1 VTARTGKPRV
11 KTLEKEKRDDVMTS
25 PTPYSAEL
33 SHLVRA
39 GEAQAAATLTA
50 LVLGTIKTADTI
62 PDVVFTYKE
71 VYRAMF
77 GREP

>member
-1 VTARTGKPRV
+1 
-11 KTLEKEKRDDVMTS
+11 MTNA
-25 PTPYSAEL
+25 TQYSTEL
-33 SHLVRA
+33 SHLIRA

-62 PDVVFTYKE
+62 PDVVLTYKE

>member
-1 VTARTGKPRV
+1 
-11 KTLEKEKRDDVMTS
+11 MTS
-25 PTPYSAEL
+25 SSSYAAEL
-33 SHLVRA
+33 QHLIRA

-50 LVLGTIKTADTI
+50 HVLGTIKSAETV
-62 PDVVFTYKE
+62 PDVILAYKE

>member
-1 VTARTGKPRV
+1 
-11 KTLEKEKRDDVMTS
+11 MTS
-25 PTPYSAEL
+25 SSQYSAEL
-33 SHLVRA
+33 SQLIRA

-50 LVLGTIKTADTI
+50 VVFGTIKTAESI
-62 PDVVFTYKE
+62 PDIVITYRE

>member
-1 VTARTGKPRV
+1 
-11 KTLEKEKRDDVMTS
+11 MTN
-25 PTPYSAEL
+25 PNQYSAEL
-33 SHLVRA
+33 SHLTRA

-50 LVLGTIKTADTI
+50 LVLGTIKSADTI
-62 PDVVFTYKE
+62 PDVVLTYKE

>member
-1 VTARTGKPRV
+1 
-11 KTLEKEKRDDVMTS
+11 MTS
-25 PTPYSAEL
+25 ATPNSAEL
-33 SHLVRA
+33 SHLIRA

-62 PDVVFTYKE
+62 PDVVLTYKE

>member
-1 VTARTGKPRV
+1 
-11 KTLEKEKRDDVMTS
+11 MTS
-25 PTPYSAEL
+25 STQPSVEMA
-33 SHLVRA
+33 HLIRA

-50 LVLGTIKTADTI
+50 LVLGTIKSAETI
-62 PDVVFTYKE
+62 PGVILTYKE

>member
-1 VTARTGKPRV
+1 
-11 KTLEKEKRDDVMTS
+11 MTS
-25 PTPYSAEL
+25 SSQNAAEL
-33 SHLVRA
+33 QHLIRA

-50 LVLGTIKTADTI
+50 HVLETIRSADTI
-62 PDVVFTYKE
+62 PDVILTYKE

>member
-1 VTARTGKPRV
+1 
-11 KTLEKEKRDDVMTS
+11 MTS
-25 PTPYSAEL
+25 STQYSAEL

-50 LVLGTIKTADTI
+50 HVLGTIKSADTI
-62 PDVVFTYKE
+62 PDVIFVYKE

>member
-1 VTARTGKPRV
+1 
-11 KTLEKEKRDDVMTS
+11 MTS
-25 PTPYSAEL
+25 SSQNSAEL
-33 SHLVRA
+33 SHLIRA

-50 LVLGTIKTADTI
+50 LVLGTIRTADTI
-62 PDVVFTYKE
+62 PDVVITYKE

>member
-1 VTARTGKPRV
+1 
-11 KTLEKEKRDDVMTS
+11 MQ
-25 PTPYSAEL
+25 
-33 SHLVRA
+33 HLIRA

-50 LVLGTIKTADTI
+50 HVLGTIKSADTI
-62 PDVVFTYKE
+62 PDVVLAYKE

>member
-1 VTARTGKPRV
+1 
-11 KTLEKEKRDDVMTS
+11 MTS
-25 PTPYSAEL
+25 PTQYSVEL

-50 LVLGTIKTADTI
+50 HVLATIKTADTI